1 MKIENKN
8 IRNNIYQN
16 IIEQLGK
23 QETTVLITVLDNE
36 IKKYIYNINQF
47 PNQFLENYPDQASE
61 KYLEQISQ
69 KHPEQFPENYPEQI
83 SKQFLGQLLH
93 SGKQAYEEKK
103 VVFTQI
109 QEKSIIA
116 EPFCRQE
123 RLIILGGGHVSLSLA
138 EFSAKTGF
146 SVIVVDDRPSFA
158 NSARFPFAKQVI
170 CDSFEQAIRNLKIT
184 SSDYIAILTRGHRH
198 DANCL
203 RALYEQETP
212 YYLGMIGS
220 KRRVGELK
228 KQLVEEDG
236 ISQQW
241 LDSIHSPIGL
251 NIGAITPEE
260 IAVCILA
267 ELIETKRRSTNTR
280 KVLQSDIDIEIME
293 KLAHPSKGRE
303 KSQKAILTILETK
316 GSTPRKA
323 GAKMIVYEDGG
334 IEGTIG
340 GGCAEAS
347 IMQEAREIIK
357 NGGYKICEVDMTG
370 SVAEDEGMVCG
381 GRMKVLI
388 EKD

>member
-1 MKIENKN
+1 MKAENKN
-8 IRNNIYQN
+8 IRNNIYKN

-36 IKKYIYNINQF
+36 IKKYIYHTNQL
-47 PNQFLENYPDQASE
+47 PNQFLEKCPNQMSEKHSERFLEKYPDQIS
-61 KYLEQISQ
+61 KRFLEQLI
-69 KHPEQFPENYPEQI
+69 
-83 SKQFLGQLLH
+83 H
-93 SGKQAYEEKK
+93 SGKEAYEEKK
-103 VVFTQI
+103 VVFTQTP
-109 QEKSIIA
+109 EESSIIA

-123 RLIILGGGHVSLSLA
+123 RLIILGGGHISLSLA

-146 SVIVVDDRPSFA
+146 SVIIVDDRPSFA
-158 NSARFPFAKQVI
+158 NSVRFPFANQVI
-170 CDSFEQAIRNLKIT
+170 CDRFEQAIRNLKIT

-203 RALYEQETP
+203 RTLYEQETP
-212 YYLGMIGS
+212 IYLGMIGS
-220 KRRVGELK
+220 RRRVRELK
-228 KQLVEEDG
+228 KQLIEEDG
-236 ISQQW
+236 ISPEW

-267 ELIETKRRSTNTR
+267 ELIETKRKSTDKR
-280 KVLQSDIDIEIME
+280 KVLESDIDIEIIE

-303 KSQKAILTILETK
+303 NSQKAIITILATK

-334 IEGTIG
+334 MEGTIG

-347 IMQEAREIIK
+347 IMQEARAIIQ

-381 GRMKVLI
+381 GTMKVLI
-388 EKD
+388 EKA

>member
-47 PNQFLENYPDQASE
+47 PNQFLENYP
-61 KYLEQISQ
+61 EQIS
-69 KHPEQFPENYPEQI
+69 N
-83 SKQFLGQLLH
+83 QFLEQLNY

-116 EPFCRQE
+116 EPFCKQE

-146 SVIVVDDRPSFA
+146 FVTVVDDRPSFA
-158 NSARFPFAKQVI
+158 NTVRFPFARQVI
-170 CDSFEQAIRNLKIT
+170 CDSFDQAIRNLKIT

-203 RALYEQETP
+203 RVLYEQETP

-220 KRRVGELK
+220 KRRVRELK

-280 KVLQSDIDIEIME
+280 KVLQSDIDIEIIE